1 MVLLGDIEYGLPEY
15 GCPVQQYR
23 TYNRHVLMQKLNTV
37 SCRIAGR
44 KVCVCVWLRTYVCI
58 NIYPYIYMHIYV
70 KFFDVYVYIL
80 ACLQRQI
87 DAHAHKRHDQ
97 V

>member
-1 MVLLGDIEYGLPEY
+1 M
-15 GCPVQQYR
+15 
-23 TYNRHVLMQKLNTV
+23 
-37 SCRIAGR
+37 
-44 KVCVCVWLRTYVCI
+44 CVWLRTYVCI

>member
-1 MVLLGDIEYGLPEY
+1 MVLLGVIEYGLPEY

-44 KVCVCVWLRTYVCI
+44 KVCVCVAE
-58 NIYPYIYMHIYV
+58 NICMHKYISIHIYA
-70 KFFDVYVYIL
+70 YI
-80 ACLQRQI
+80 C
-87 DAHAHKRHDQ
+87 K
-97 V
+97 VF